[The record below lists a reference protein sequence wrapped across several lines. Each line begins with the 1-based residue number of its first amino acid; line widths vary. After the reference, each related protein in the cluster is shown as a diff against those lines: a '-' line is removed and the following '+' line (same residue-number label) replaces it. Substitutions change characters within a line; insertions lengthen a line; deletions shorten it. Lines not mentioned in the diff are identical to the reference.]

1 MRSGALTPALSH
13 GERENTGAISL
24 IFHPEK
30 GTFSPSFQR
39 GHASIM
45 PIIQS
50 VERALQIL
58 DLFNEQATELK
69 ITDISKLMGLSKSTL
84 HSLLK
89 TLQLHGYIDQNPE
102 NGKYRLGMKLVE
114 RGHFVVG
121 SIDIRQ
127 KAKGWLTELSQR
139 TGQTTHLGILDGRE
153 GVYIEKI
160 EGKLA
165 AIAYSRIGR
174 RLPVHATA
182 IGKVLI
188 AWLGEAELNTLLEGY
203 QYTTYTPSTLA
214 SREALMAALAQTREQ
229 GYALDSEENEQ
240 GVRCVAVPV
249 WNHESRVIAALSL
262 STLTSR
268 VDDAELANF
277 REELQQAGLALSR
290 ALGYAGS

>member
-1 MRSGALTPALSH
+1 
-13 GERENTGAISL
+13 
-24 IFHPEK
+24 
-30 GTFSPSFQR
+30 
-39 GHASIM
+39 M

-50 VERALQIL
+50 VERAMQIL

-127 KAKGWLTELSQR
+127 KAKGWLTELSRR

-188 AWLGEAELNTLLEGY
+188 AWLDEAELNALLEGY
-203 QYTTYTPSTLA
+203 QYTTFTPSTLA
-214 SREALMAALAQTREQ
+214 TREALLDALKKTREH

-277 REELQQAGLALSR
+277 REQLQQAGLQLSR
-290 ALGYAGS
+290 ALGYPA

>member
-1 MRSGALTPALSH
+1 
-13 GERENTGAISL
+13 
-24 IFHPEK
+24 
-30 GTFSPSFQR
+30 
-39 GHASIM
+39 M

-50 VERALQIL
+50 VERALTIL
-58 DLFNEQATELK
+58 SLFNEHATELK
-69 ITDISKLMGLSKSTL
+69 ITDISKQMGLSKSTL

-121 SIDIRQ
+121 SMDIRQ
-127 KAKGWLTELSQR
+127 KAKSWLTELSQQ
-139 TGQTTHLGILDGRE
+139 TGQTTHLGILDGHE

-188 AWLGEAELNTLLEGY
+188 AWLDEKLLDNLLDGY
-203 QYTTYTPSTLA
+203 QYTRFTPSTIE
-214 SREALMAALAQTREQ
+214 SREALMNALAQTRVQ

-268 VDDAELANF
+268 VDDDELTRF
-277 REELQQAGLALSR
+277 RLLLEEAGLQLSKS
-290 ALGYAGS
+290 LGYPA

>member
-1 MRSGALTPALSH
+1 
-13 GERENTGAISL
+13 
-24 IFHPEK
+24 
-30 GTFSPSFQR
+30 
-39 GHASIM
+39 M

-69 ITDISKLMGLSKSTL
+69 ITDISKQMGLSKSTL

-102 NGKYRLGMKLVE
+102 NGKYRPVMKLT
-114 RGHFVVG
+114 
-121 SIDIRQ
+121 D
-127 KAKGWLTELSQR
+127 LSER

-188 AWLGEAELNTLLEGY
+188 AWLSDAELNTLLDGY
-203 QYTTYTPSTLA
+203 EYTTFTPATLA
-214 SREALMAALAQTREQ
+214 SREALLAALAQTREQ

-240 GVRCVAVPV
+240 GVRCVSVPV
-249 WNHESRVIAALSL
+249 RNHESRVIAALSL

-268 VDDAELANF
+268 VNDDELARF
-277 REELQQAGLALSR
+277 REQLQEAGRQLSR
-290 ALGYAGS
+290 ALGYPA

>member
-1 MRSGALTPALSH
+1 
-13 GERENTGAISL
+13 
-24 IFHPEK
+24 
-30 GTFSPSFQR
+30 
-39 GHASIM
+39 M

-50 VERALQIL
+50 VERALTIL
-58 DLFNEQATELK
+58 DLFNDQAKELK
-69 ITDISKLMGLSKSTL
+69 ITDISKQMGLSKSTL

-121 SIDIRQ
+121 SMDIRQ
-127 KAKGWLTELSQR
+127 KAKGWLTELSQH

-160 EGKLA
+160 EGRLA

-188 AWLGEAELNTLLEGY
+188 AWLSDAERDPLLDGY
-203 QYTTYTPSTLA
+203 HYTAFTPTTIT
-214 SREALMAALAQTREQ
+214 SREALLDVLAQTRAR

-268 VDDAELANF
+268 VDDDE
-277 REELQQAGLALSR
+277 LSR
-290 ALGYAGS
+290 YRLQLEEAGRQLSKALGYPA

>member
-1 MRSGALTPALSH
+1 
-13 GERENTGAISL
+13 
-24 IFHPEK
+24 
-30 GTFSPSFQR
+30 
-39 GHASIM
+39 M

-188 AWLGEAELNTLLEGY
+188 AWLGEAELNALLEGY

-214 SREALMAALAQTREQ
+214 SREACGCPDADPRTRLRPGQ
-229 GYALDSEENEQ
+229 
-240 GVRCVAVPV
+240 R
-249 WNHESRVIAALSL
+249 
-262 STLTSR
+262 
-268 VDDAELANF
+268 
-277 REELQQAGLALSR
+277 RERAGR
-290 ALGYAGS
+290 ALRGGAGVEPRIPRDCRPEPVDLDLARGRRRAG

>member
-1 MRSGALTPALSH
+1 
-13 GERENTGAISL
+13 
-24 IFHPEK
+24 
-30 GTFSPSFQR
+30 
-39 GHASIM
+39 M

-58 DLFNEQATELK
+58 GLFDEQATELK
-69 ITDISKLMGLSKSTL
+69 ITEISKQMGLSKSTL

-121 SIDIRQ
+121 TMDIRQ
-127 KAKGWLTELSQR
+127 KAKSWLTTLSQE
-139 TGQTTHLGILDGRE
+139 TGQTTHLGILDGNE

-160 EGKLA
+160 EGKQA

-182 IGKVLI
+182 IGKVLL
-188 AWLGEAELNTLLEGY
+188 AWLTEEERAAVLEGY
-203 QYTTYTPSTLA
+203 VYKGFTPSTLTDRA
-214 SREALMAALAQTREQ
+214 SLLAALKETHNN
-229 GYALDSEENEQ
+229 GYAMDNEENEP
-240 GVRCVAVPV
+240 GVRCIAVPV

-268 VDDAELANF
+268 VNDDELATY
-277 REELQQAGLALSR
+277 RQMLMDAGLGLSKT
-290 ALGYAGS
+290 LGYRER

>member
-1 MRSGALTPALSH
+1 
-13 GERENTGAISL
+13 
-24 IFHPEK
+24 
-30 GTFSPSFQR
+30 
-39 GHASIM
+39 M

-69 ITDISKLMGLSKSTL
+69 ITEISKQMGLSKSTL
-84 HSLLK
+84 HSILK

-121 SIDIRQ
+121 TMDIRQ
-127 KAKGWLTELSQR
+127 KAKSWLTTLSHK
-139 TGQTTHLGILDGRE
+139 TGQTTHLGILDGNE

-160 EGKLA
+160 EGKQA

-182 IGKVLI
+182 IGKVLL
-188 AWLGEAELNTLLEGY
+188 AWLSEEERAAVLEGY
-203 QYTTYTPSTLA
+203 VYKGFTPSTLTDRA
-214 SREALMAALAQTREQ
+214 SLLTALKETRNN
-229 GYALDSEENEQ
+229 GYAMDNEENEP
-240 GVRCVAVPV
+240 GVRCIAVPV

-268 VDDAELANF
+268 VNDDELATY
-277 REELQQAGLALSR
+277 RQMLMDAGLGLSKT
-290 ALGYAGS
+290 LGYRER

>member
-1 MRSGALTPALSH
+1 
-13 GERENTGAISL
+13 
-24 IFHPEK
+24 
-30 GTFSPSFQR
+30 
-39 GHASIM
+39 M

-127 KAKGWLTELSQR
+127 KAKGWLMELSR
-139 TGQTTHLGILDGRE
+139 LTGQTTHLGILDGRE

-188 AWLGEAELNTLLEGY
+188 AWLGETELNALLEGY

-214 SREALMAALAQTREQ
+214 SREALMSALAQTREQ

-268 VDDAELANF
+268 VDDAGLANF
-277 REELQQAGLALSR
+277 REQLQQAGLQLSR
-290 ALGYAGS
+290 ALGYPA

>member
-1 MRSGALTPALSH
+1 
-13 GERENTGAISL
+13 
-24 IFHPEK
+24 
-30 GTFSPSFQR
+30 
-39 GHASIM
+39 M

-58 DLFNEQATELK
+58 DLFNEQAKELK
-69 ITDISKLMGLSKSTL
+69 ITEISKQMGLSKSTL

-121 SIDIRQ
+121 TMDIRQ
-127 KAKGWLTELSQR
+127 KAKSWLTALSQE
-139 TGQTTHLGILDGRE
+139 TGQTTHLGILDGNE

-160 EGKLA
+160 EGKQA

-182 IGKVLI
+182 IGKVLL
-188 AWLGEAELNTLLEGY
+188 AWLSEEECAAVLEGY
-203 QYTTYTPSTLA
+203 VYKAFTPSTLTDRA
-214 SREALMAALAQTREQ
+214 SLLAALKETRNNH
-229 GYALDSEENEQ
+229 YAMDNEENEP
-240 GVRCVAVPV
+240 GVLCIAVPV

-268 VDDAELANF
+268 VNDGELAIY
-277 REELQQAGLALSR
+277 RQMLMDAGMGLSKT
-290 ALGYAGS
+290 LGYRER

>member
-1 MRSGALTPALSH
+1 
-13 GERENTGAISL
+13 
-24 IFHPEK
+24 
-30 GTFSPSFQR
+30 
-39 GHASIM
+39 M

-50 VERALQIL
+50 VERALLIL

-69 ITDISKLMGLSKSTL
+69 ITEISKLTTLNKSTL

-102 NGKYRLGMKLVE
+102 NGKYRPGMKLVE
-114 RGHFVVG
+114 RGYFVV
-121 SIDIRQ
+121 STMDIRH
-127 KAKGWLTELSQR
+127 KAKSWLTDLSSR
-139 TGQTTHLGILDGRE
+139 TGQTTHLGILDGHE

-188 AWLGEAELNTLLEGY
+188 AWHSQDKLDTLLEGY
-203 QYTTYTPSTLA
+203 QYAAFTPSTIT
-214 SREALMAALAQTREQ
+214 SREALLAVLAQTRVQ
-229 GYALDSEENEQ
+229 GYALDNEENEQ

-249 WNHESRVIAALSL
+249 WNHESKVIAALSL

-268 VDDAELANF
+268 VDDDELTHY
-277 REELQQAGLALSR
+277 RLLLEEAGLQLSR
-290 ALGYAGS
+290 ALGYPARG

>member
-1 MRSGALTPALSH
+1 
-13 GERENTGAISL
+13 
-24 IFHPEK
+24 
-30 GTFSPSFQR
+30 
-39 GHASIM
+39 M

-188 AWLGEAELNTLLEGY
+188 AWLGEAELNALLEGY
-203 QYTTYTPSTLA
+203 HYTTFTPATLA
-214 SREALMAALAQTREQ
+214 SREALMTALTQTREQ

-268 VDDAELANF
+268 VDDAELACF
-277 REELQQAGLALSR
+277 REELQQAGLELSR
-290 ALGYAGS
+290 ALGYTGS

>member
-1 MRSGALTPALSH
+1 
-13 GERENTGAISL
+13 
-24 IFHPEK
+24 
-30 GTFSPSFQR
+30 
-39 GHASIM
+39 M

-50 VERALQIL
+50 VERALTIL
-58 DLFNEQATELK
+58 DLFNEQVTELK
-69 ITDISKLMGLSKSTL
+69 LTDISKQMGLSKSTL

-102 NGKYRLGMKLVE
+102 NDKYRLGMKLVE
-114 RGHFVVG
+114 RGHLVVNTM
-121 SIDIRQ
+121 DIRQ
-127 KAKGWLTELSQR
+127 KAKKWLIELSQR
-139 TGQTTHLGILDGRE
+139 TGQTTHLGILDGYE

-188 AWLGEAELNTLLEGY
+188 AWLDDAECNMLLEDY
-203 QYTTYTPSTLA
+203 HYTAFTPATLTT
-214 SREALMAALAQTREQ
+214 REALLTALKKTRLQ
-229 GYALDSEENEQ
+229 GYALDNEENEQ

-249 WNHESRVIAALSL
+249 RNHESRVIAALSL

-268 VDDAELANF
+268 VDDDEF
-277 REELQQAGLALSR
+277 RHYRLLLEKAGHQLSI
-290 ALGYAGS
+290 ALGCPAHSLTPLSVDN

>member
-1 MRSGALTPALSH
+1 
-13 GERENTGAISL
+13 
-24 IFHPEK
+24 
-30 GTFSPSFQR
+30 
-39 GHASIM
+39 M

-69 ITDISKLMGLSKSTL
+69 ITDISRQMGLSKSTL

-114 RGHFVVG
+114 RGHFVV
-121 SIDIRQ
+121 STIDIRQ
-127 KAKGWLTELSQR
+127 KAKTWLQDLSAR

-160 EGKLA
+160 EGRLA

-188 AWLGEAELNTLLEGY
+188 AWLGEAELNALLEGY
-203 QYTTYTPSTLA
+203 DYTTFTPATIA
-214 SREALMAALAQTREQ
+214 SREALLAALADTRAQ
-229 GYALDSEENEQ
+229 GYAMDSEENEQ
-240 GVRCVAVPV
+240 GVRCIAVPV
-249 WNHESRVIAALSL
+249 RNHESRVIAALSL

-268 VDDAELANF
+268 VDDAGLAQF
-277 REELQQAGLALSR
+277 REQLQEAGLQLSH
-290 ALGYAGS
+290 ALGYAGV

>member
-1 MRSGALTPALSH
+1 
-13 GERENTGAISL
+13 
-24 IFHPEK
+24 
-30 GTFSPSFQR
+30 
-39 GHASIM
+39 M

-188 AWLGEAELNTLLEGY
+188 AWLGETELNALLEGY
-203 QYTTYTPSTLA
+203 QYTPFTPATLS
-214 SREALMAALAQTREQ
+214 SREALLSALAQTREQ

-268 VDDAELANF
+268 VDDAELADF
-277 REELQQAGLALSR
+277 REQLQQAGLQLSR
-290 ALGYAGS
+290 ALGYPA

>member
-1 MRSGALTPALSH
+1 
-13 GERENTGAISL
+13 
-24 IFHPEK
+24 
-30 GTFSPSFQR
+30 
-39 GHASIM
+39 M

-139 TGQTTHLGILDGRE
+139 TGQTTHLGIWT
-153 GVYIEKI
+153 VVKAFI
-160 EGKLA
+160 
-165 AIAYSRIGR
+165 SR
-174 RLPVHATA
+174 RLKASWRLSPIHALVV
-182 IGKVLI
+182 GCRF
-188 AWLGEAELNTLLEGY
+188 
-203 QYTTYTPSTLA
+203 TPPPSA
-214 SREALMAALAQTREQ
+214 
-229 GYALDSEENEQ
+229 
-240 GVRCVAVPV
+240 RC
-249 WNHESRVIAALSL
+249 
-262 STLTSR
+262 
-268 VDDAELANF
+268 
-277 REELQQAGLALSR
+277 
-290 ALGYAGS
+290 

>member
-1 MRSGALTPALSH
+1 
-13 GERENTGAISL
+13 
-24 IFHPEK
+24 
-30 GTFSPSFQR
+30 
-39 GHASIM
+39 M

-69 ITDISKLMGLSKSTL
+69 ITEISKLMGLSKSTL

-121 SIDIRQ
+121 TMDIRQ
-127 KAKGWLTELSQR
+127 KAKSWLTRLSQE
-139 TGQTTHLGILDGRE
+139 TGQTTHLGILDGNE

-160 EGKLA
+160 EGKQA

-182 IGKVLI
+182 IGKVLL
-188 AWLGEAELNTLLEGY
+188 AWLDDEELAAVLEGY
-203 QYTTYTPSTLA
+203 QFNGFTPATITDRTSLLA
-214 SREALMAALAQTREQ
+214 ELKETRRNR
-229 GYALDSEENEQ
+229 YALDNEENEP

-268 VDDAELANF
+268 VNDNALTACRQKLID
-277 REELQQAGLALSR
+277 AGLGLSIT
-290 ALGYAGS
+290 LGYRQP

>member
-1 MRSGALTPALSH
+1 
-13 GERENTGAISL
+13 
-24 IFHPEK
+24 
-30 GTFSPSFQR
+30 
-39 GHASIM
+39 M

-50 VERALQIL
+50 VERALHIL

-69 ITDISKLMGLSKSTL
+69 ITDISKQMGLSKSTL

-114 RGHFVVG
+114 RGQFVVG
-121 SIDIRQ
+121 TIDIRQ
-127 KAKGWLTELSQR
+127 KAKRWLTALSQE
-139 TGQTTHLGILDGRE
+139 TGQTTHLGILDGNE

-182 IGKVLI
+182 IGKVLL
-188 AWLGEAELNTLLEGY
+188 AWLGDDELKALLKTY
-203 QYTTYTPSTLA
+203 HYTAFTPSTITDQKTL
-214 SREALMAALAQTREQ
+214 LTTLAQTRQ
-229 GYALDSEENEQ
+229 NHYAIDNEENEQ
-240 GVRCVAVPV
+240 GVRCIAVPV
-249 WNHESRVIAALSL
+249 WDHDSRVIAALSL

-268 VDDAELANF
+268 VDDNELEVYRNKLM
-277 REELQQAGLALSR
+277 EAGLQLSKT
-290 ALGYAGS
+290 LGYRER

>member
-1 MRSGALTPALSH
+1 
-13 GERENTGAISL
+13 
-24 IFHPEK
+24 
-30 GTFSPSFQR
+30 
-39 GHASIM
+39 M

-121 SIDIRQ
+121 SMDIRQ
-127 KAKGWLTELSQR
+127 KAKGWLTDLSRR

-188 AWLGEAELNTLLEGY
+188 AWLGEPELNALLEGY
-203 QYTTYTPSTLA
+203 QYTTFTPSTLA
-214 SREALMAALAQTREQ
+214 TREALVDALKKTREQ

-268 VDDAELANF
+268 VDDAGLASF
-277 REELQQAGLALSR
+277 REQLQQAGLQLSR
-290 ALGYAGS
+290 ALGYPA

>member
-1 MRSGALTPALSH
+1 
-13 GERENTGAISL
+13 
-24 IFHPEK
+24 
-30 GTFSPSFQR
+30 
-39 GHASIM
+39 M

-188 AWLGEAELNTLLEGY
+188 AWLGEAELNALLEGY

-214 SREALMAALAQTREQ
+214 SREALMTALTQTREQ

-277 REELQQAGLALSR
+277 REELQQAGLELSR